1 MCMDMCTDMRIAMCM
16 RIRRHMTR
24 RCFGARRMPRK
35 VAKKIGSNW
44 DRAFVRHVAR
54 TVGKLSAEA
63 GHFEYRHVYT
73 RAVDTPSAMADVL
86 PI

>member
-1 MCMDMCTDMRIAMCM
+1 
-16 RIRRHMTR
+16 
-24 RCFGARRMPRK
+24 MP
-35 VAKKIGSNW
+35 KKIGSNS
-44 DRAFVRHVAR
+44 DRAFVRQLLR

-73 RAVDTPSAMADVL
+73 RAVDTPSTMADVM